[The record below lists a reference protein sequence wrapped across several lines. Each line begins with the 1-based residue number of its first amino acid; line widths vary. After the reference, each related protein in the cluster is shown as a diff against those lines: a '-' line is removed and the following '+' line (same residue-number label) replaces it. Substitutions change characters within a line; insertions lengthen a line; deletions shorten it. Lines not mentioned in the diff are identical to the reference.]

1 MSASNTKQFKV
12 VLLGEGCVGKTS
24 LVLRYCQNT
33 FNDHHLS
40 TLQVSFYVFD
50 FVTTLVIENLLDYSW
65 FLVCI
70 KLEDGFQIMNSYTS
84 GIISR
89 QEAEHWRAA
98 STLIYMGKLLYCL
111 LYTFTTNFRNYT

>member
-70 KLEDGFQIMNSYTS
+70 KLEDGFK
-84 GIISR
+84 IINIKRFRHHIKTRS
-89 QEAEHWRAA
+89 
-98 STLIYMGKLLYCL
+98 STLEGSEHTYLYG
-111 LYTFTTNFRNYT
+111 